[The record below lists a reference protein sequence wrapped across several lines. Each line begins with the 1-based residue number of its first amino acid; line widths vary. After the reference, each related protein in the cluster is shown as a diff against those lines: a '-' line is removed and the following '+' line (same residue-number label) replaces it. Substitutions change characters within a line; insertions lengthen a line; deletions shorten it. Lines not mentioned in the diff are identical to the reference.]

1 MKDTD
6 MDQFEPSNLKIL
18 SDWIDNIAQTG
29 GVEDCG
35 YATMDAMRAAIA
47 VCWSVVDRSPHLS
60 RNDMSQ
66 LGVKYLAAFM
76 VSCAKC
82 GQGEIASVFSQPDN
96 LSETF
101 KAQADRSKG
110 FLENILVEA
119 SQVPQRLAWSALL
132 SAGAY
137 IEIASSGRGKERG
150 KIG

>member
-1 MKDTD
+1 
-6 MDQFEPSNLKIL
+6 MDPSEPSNLKIL
-18 SDWIDNIAQTG
+18 SDWIENIAQTG

-35 YATMDAMRAAIA
+35 YATMDAMRAATTI
-47 VCWSVVDRSPHLS
+47 CWSVVDRRPNLA

-82 GQGEIASVFSQPDN
+82 GKGEISTLFSQPDN
-96 LSETF
+96 LSATF

-110 FLENILVEA
+110 FLANILLEA
-119 SQVPQRLAWSALL
+119 SQVPQKLAWSALF

-137 IEIASSGRGKERG
+137 MEIASSGTGKGRGR
-150 KIG
+150 IG